1 LVTQGRAGKAFTDV
15 VSGLEQAGALDD
27 FGNAV
32 SSLVQGLTE
41 ADTVKS
47 ALSGSWLGHALHPLM
62 TDLPIG
68 FWMSAVTLDVLG
80 GKAAEDG
87 ADLLLGLG
95 NLSALGTAATGLA
108 DWSDSD
114 DGAEKRVGIYH
125 GLANTA
131 GLALMAG
138 SWLAR
143 KSGARGAGKA
153 LGLLGIGV
161 ATASAYLGGHL
172 VFARGLGVQHAGF
185 GVEDAVGDWTDVGAE
200 ADLAEGKP
208 VRVSA
213 NDVPVMLLRQDGR
226 VMALAGL
233 CSHAGGPLDEGEVG
247 DSTITCP
254 WHGSRFQLA
263 DGCVQ
268 RGPASF
274 PQPVFE
280 ARVRDGRVEV
290 RAA

>member
-1 LVTQGRAGKAFTDV
+1 MVTQGSAGKALTDI
-15 VSGLEQAGALDD
+15 VSGLEQVGALDG
-27 FGNAV
+27 FGNQV
-32 SSLVQGLTE
+32 SGLVHRLTT

-68 FWMSAVTLDVLG
+68 FWMSAVTLDLLG
-80 GKAAEDG
+80 GKDAQDG
-87 ADLLLGLG
+87 AELLLGLG
-95 NLSALGTAATGLA
+95 NLAALGTAATGLA

-114 DGAEKRVGIYH
+114 DGAEKRLGILH

-131 GLALMAG
+131 GLALMTG

-143 KSGARGAGKA
+143 KSGARDAGKA

-161 ATASAYLGGHL
+161 AGASAYLGGHL
-172 VFARGLGVQHAGF
+172 VFSRGLGVQHAGY
-185 GVEDAVGDWTDVGAE
+185 GVEDAVVDWTDVAAE
-200 ADLAEGKP
+200 ADLVEGQP
-208 VRVSA
+208 LRVSA
-213 NDVPVMLLRQDGR
+213 DDVPVMLLRQGGR
-226 VMALAGL
+226 VMALASL
-233 CSHAGGPLDEGEVG
+233 CGHAGGPLNEGEVG
-247 DSTITCP
+247 DRTITCP

-268 RGPASF
+268 RGPASL
-274 PQPVFE
+274 PQPAFE
-280 ARVRDGRVEV
+280 VRVRHGRVEV